1 LNQAEKLPLQLGAA
15 KHIPF
20 AELADWCA
28 VGVVASLPWS
38 TSATGILIV
47 FWLVCLIPT
56 LDWASVRQEF
66 LTPAGGLPAL
76 LWLFAAAGMLWADVS
91 WAERIDGL
99 GGFHK
104 LLLIP
109 LVLAHVRRS
118 TRSAWMLLAFLISC
132 TLLLAAS
139 YALVQWPQLNWRGYQ
154 SLGGVPVK
162 DYTAQGGEFALCI
175 FILLPIAC
183 RIWRAR
189 PWAAFGL
196 LLLAALFAVD
206 LLYVMLGRTAL
217 VASAVLVCMFAFWQ
231 FGWRKAGVFLL
242 LALAAAAAVWQSSP
256 FLRSHFGLIRQEI
269 REYESENVRTRSGE
283 RVEFWKRSIS
293 FVAQAPIFG
302 HGTGTIRELFRRSA
316 VGETGAAA
324 TVSPNPHNQTLA
336 VAIQLGLAGTIVLYA
351 MWVAHLLLFRGG
363 TLPDWIG
370 LVIVVQN
377 IVSSLF
383 NSHLFDFTQGWMYVF
398 GVGIA
403 GGTVL
408 RQRLSTES
416 GTSLGRNAAGGP
428 TRTKTCAVT

>member
-1 LNQAEKLPLQLGAA
+1 LDQVENIPARFGTA
-15 KHIPF
+15 KRIPF

-47 FWLVCLIPT
+47 LWLVCLIPT
-56 LDWASVRQEF
+56 LDRASVRQEF
-66 LTPAGGLPAL
+66 FTPAGGLPVL
-76 LWLFAAAGMLWADVS
+76 LWLFAAAGMLWADVP

-109 LVLAHVRRS
+109 LALAHFRRS

-189 PWAAFGL
+189 PWTALGL
-196 LLLAALFAVD
+196 LLFAALFAID
-206 LLYVMLGRTAL
+206 LLYVMLGRTVL
-217 VASAVLVCMFAFWQ
+217 VGSAVLICIFAFWQ
-231 FGWRKAGVFLL
+231 FGWRKGGVFLL
-242 LALAAAAAVWQSSP
+242 LALAAAVAVWQSSP
-256 FLRSHFGLIRQEI
+256 FLRSQVGLIRQEI

-336 VAIQLGLAGTIVLYA
+336 VAIQLGLVGTVVLYA

-403 GGTVL
+403 GGAVL
-408 RQRLSTES
+408 RQRISTGS
-416 GTSLGRNAAGGP
+416 GSCLGEKVGDGS
-428 TRTKTCAVT
+428 TCTKTGAVT

>member
-1 LNQAEKLPLQLGAA
+1 
-15 KHIPF
+15 
-20 AELADWCA
+20 
-28 VGVVASLPWS
+28 
-38 TSATGILIV
+38 
-47 FWLVCLIPT
+47 
-56 LDWASVRQEF
+56 
-66 LTPAGGLPAL
+66 
-76 LWLFAAAGMLWADVS
+76 
-91 WAERIDGL
+91 
-99 GGFHK
+99 
-104 LLLIP
+104 
-109 LVLAHVRRS
+109 
-118 TRSAWMLLAFLISC
+118 
-132 TLLLAAS
+132 
-139 YALVQWPQLNWRGYQ
+139 
-154 SLGGVPVK
+154 
-162 DYTAQGGEFALCI
+162 EFALCI

-189 PWAAFGL
+189 PWTALGL
-196 LLLAALFAVD
+196 LLFAALFAID
-206 LLYVMLGRTAL
+206 LLYVMLGRTVL
-217 VASAVLVCMFAFWQ
+217 VGSAVLICIFAFWQ
-231 FGWRKAGVFLL
+231 FGWRKGGVFLL
-242 LALAAAAAVWQSSP
+242 LALAAAVAVWQSSP
-256 FLRSHFGLIRQEI
+256 FLRSQVGLIRQEI

-336 VAIQLGLAGTIVLYA
+336 VAIQLGLVGTVVLYA

-403 GGTVL
+403 GGAVL
-408 RQRLSTES
+408 GQRISSVAVQKSASFLPRVRLRTSEPKPHENQRFASVRPFRNSHIGCRTMGRIRNRDTRGCGSCLGEKVGDGSTC
-416 GTSLGRNAAGGP
+416 
-428 TRTKTCAVT
+428 TKTGAVT